1 MCAVCWSAGMD
12 FEQETVHMICQV
24 FLGGQV
30 LAAVRCDDM
39 SFKTTDLYSEL
50 VDIDDI
56 AAHLHEQTTLTN
68 PRLSRD

>member
-1 MCAVCWSAGMD
+1 M
-12 FEQETVHMICQV
+12 
-24 FLGGQV
+24 